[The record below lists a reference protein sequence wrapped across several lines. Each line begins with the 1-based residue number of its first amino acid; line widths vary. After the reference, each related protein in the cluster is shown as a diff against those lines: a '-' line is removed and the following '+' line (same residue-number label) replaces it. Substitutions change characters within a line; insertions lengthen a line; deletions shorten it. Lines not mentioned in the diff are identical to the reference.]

1 MSETDATTR
10 TDTATTTIFGPPA
23 DYTTTA
29 DAPGTPLTRPT
40 VRWGALVW
48 SLVFGAIAATTLWMI
63 ADPARRDA
71 VGEWLFDLTPLAAAL
86 YLLLAIGVL
95 VAVFGIVALI
105 RRSERERERD
115 RPLTAPNG

>member
-1 MSETDATTR
+1 MSETDSTTR
-10 TDTATTTIFGPPA
+10 TDTATTTIFGPLVDTA
-23 DYTTTA
+23 TA
-29 DAPGTPLTRPT
+29 DAPGTPRTRPT

-48 SLVFGAIAATTLWMI
+48 SIVFGATAATTLWMI
-63 ADPARRDA
+63 ADPSRRDA

-86 YLLLAIGVL
+86 YLLLTIGAL

-105 RRSERERERD
+105 RRAERERGRD

>member
-1 MSETDATTR
+1 MSDTDATTR
-10 TDTATTTIFGPPA
+10 TDTATTTIFGPPE
-23 DYTTTA
+23 DTTTA
-29 DAPGTPLTRPT
+29 DAPGTPFKRPT

-63 ADPARRDA
+63 ADPRRRDA

-86 YLLLAIGVL
+86 YLLLVIGVL

-105 RRSERERERD
+105 RRGERERERD